1 MKKIKFIDLF
11 SGLGG
16 FRIGFE
22 DSCKKKGYE
31 SACVLSSEIKNH
43 AIKVYTDNFGKKNF
57 SHDIKKIDN
66 KDIPNFD
73 ILLAGFPCQSF
84 SSAGNRKG
92 FLDTRGTL
100 FFEIE
105 RILKSKNPKGFILE
119 NVEGLI
125 KHDLRKKTDKIG
137 NTLKVILKSLEKL
150 NYKVTWNLLNSKD
163 FGLAQQRNRVFIVGT
178 KKKFISLKNFNKKT
192 EKFANIMD
200 RNVKVEPT
208 EFSNLLF
215 KKFKPNELY
224 GKAIK
229 DKRGGSSN
237 IHSWDIGLKGKVS
250 KFQSDLLGDLLK
262 LRRRKIWSKKN
273 NLDWMDGTSL
283 NINQI
288 YSNYYQGD
296 LFKKSFS
303 KTELKKALDDLVQ
316 KGYLA
321 FEHPKKLIK
330 KRIKG
335 KIYTYREQDKKKP
348 KGYNIVVGKLSFE
361 VSKIIDPNGITP
373 TLLATDMDRIAVVDG
388 RKIRKLT
395 SNECKKLFGFPK
407 NYKIK
412 DIEMRKIYDLF
423 GESIAVPVVKSVSL
437 RLLEGLY

>member
-1 MKKIKFIDLF
+1 M
-11 SGLGG
+11 
-16 FRIGFE
+16 
-22 DSCKKKGYE
+22 
-31 SACVLSSEIKNH
+31 
-43 AIKVYTDNFGKKNF
+43 
-57 SHDIKKIDN
+57 
-66 KDIPNFD
+66 
-73 ILLAGFPCQSF
+73 
-84 SSAGNRKG
+84 
-92 FLDTRGTL
+92 
-100 FFEIE
+100 
-105 RILKSKNPKGFILE
+105 
-119 NVEGLI
+119 
-125 KHDLRKKTDKIG
+125 
-137 NTLKVILKSLEKL
+137 EKL

-208 EFSNLLF
+208 EFSNLLL

-407 NYKIK
+407 NYKIT

-437 RLLEGLY
+437 RLLEGLF

>member
-43 AIKVYTDNFGKKNF
+43 AIKVYTDNFGKENF
-57 SHDIKKIDN
+57 YHDIKKIDN
-66 KDIPNFD
+66 KEIPNFD

-105 RILKSKNPKGFILE
+105 RILKSKKPKGFILE

-137 NTLKVILKSLEKL
+137 NTLRVILKSLEKL

-163 FGLAQQRNRVFIVGT
+163 FGLAQQRNRIFIVGT
-178 KKKFISLKNFNKKT
+178 KKKLISLKNFNKKT

-200 RNVKVEPT
+200 KNVKVEST
-208 EFSNLLF
+208 EFSNILL
-215 KKFKPNELY
+215 KKFKPSELY

-303 KTELKKALDDLVQ
+303 KSELKKALDDLVQ

-330 KRIKG
+330 KKIKG
-335 KIYTYREQDKKKP
+335 NIYTYRKQDKKKP

-388 RKIRKLT
+388 KKIRKLT

-407 NYKIK
+407 NYKIP
-412 DIEMRKIYDLF
+412 DIEMKKIYDLF
-423 GESIAVPVVKSVSL
+423 GESVAIPVVKSVSL
-437 RLLEGLY
+437 RLLEELY

>member
-22 DSCKKKGYE
+22 DSCKQKGYE

-208 EFSNLLF
+208 EFSNLLL

-262 LRRRKIWSKKN
+262 LRRRKIWSKKD

-407 NYKIK
+407 NYKIT

-437 RLLEGLY
+437 RLLEGLF